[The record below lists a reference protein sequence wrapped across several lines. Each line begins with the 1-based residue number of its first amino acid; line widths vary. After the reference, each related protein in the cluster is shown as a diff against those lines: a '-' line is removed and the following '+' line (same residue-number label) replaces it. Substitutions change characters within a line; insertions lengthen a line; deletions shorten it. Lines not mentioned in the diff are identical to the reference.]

1 MIPEDTD
8 WSVVSGQ
15 PRDTELPEVWRYRLG
30 GVGQCY
36 RRAVYLSSPPT
47 LAPLRGGG
55 GAARL
60 SRLLARL
67 LPHWLGSAGSAASAG
82 GGTIGIGDLVTAVL
96 VRRPSARHH
105 AHASA
110 VVGGQLDDCGWL
122 PAGRAASAR
131 WTGGDA
137 AVIRVSAGRA
147 TAEMQ
152 QEERAVPGRLD
163 VSTAT
168 PEEQLKQAAGP
179 VRRVA
184 SAASLQVRTA
194 CSPPGTGAG
203 CLFSP
208 SPAQTP
214 GISPFPDATD
224 AGDLIWEAGQG
235 RAMGG
240 ASASQLGNPATLLEG
255 QGVGFGK

>member
-8 WSVVSGQ
+8 WSVVNGQ

-30 GVGQCY
+30 GIGQCY
-36 RRAVYLSSPPT
+36 RRAVYLASPPT

-110 VVGGQLDDCGWL
+110 VVGGQIDDCGWL

-137 AVIRVSAGRA
+137 VVIRVSAGRA

-152 QEERAVPGRLD
+152 QEQGTVPGRLD

-168 PEEQLKQAAGP
+168 PEEQLKQGERK

-184 SAASLQVRTA
+184 SAASLQVPTT

-203 CLFSP
+203 WSVLP
-208 SPAQTP
+208 LPRPDP
-214 GISPFPDATD
+214 GNLALPRRD
-224 AGDLIWEAGQG
+224 G
-235 RAMGG
+235 RR
-240 ASASQLGNPATLLEG
+240 
-255 QGVGFGK
+255 